1 VVVAGPATEH
11 DSAEPLVRVQLL
23 GRFAIYV
30 GDKSA
35 GRWPRLSARR
45 LLALVFL
52 SPQRRISRDVAC
64 DTLFRDLD
72 SRAAA
77 GALYNAVSSA
87 RGVLAGLGEPATAV
101 LGTDRAGIYIP
112 PTAAVEV
119 DLDLHEEALGAALRM
134 EPGATRD
141 EALARALSEQGILLE
156 DELYADWSVRRRDR
170 LELSRQGARVA
181 LARDRSLGYG
191 CSGPDGVI
199 EAWEAVFS
207 HDPACEE
214 AAAALVGA
222 YASRGE
228 RQRAVR
234 TYNRCLAGLEDLGLE
249 PSPALARAYRS
260 ARQEAGDPTDRS
272 GSAWLGWPG
281 PAHPPH
287 LSTNLPTPPS
297 SFIGREAEQAE
308 VSSLVTSSALVT
320 VTGPGGSG
328 KTRLAIA
335 VAAGLLAKGHV
346 GASLVELAP
355 IADQTQVP
363 TALAAALGVREQV
376 SRALSDVLADA
387 LSGQDLLVVIDNC
400 EHVIDAAAELVVML
414 NRKCPRLRVLATSRE
429 PLGVDG
435 ERVFRLGP
443 LSLPSAE
450 ARSVKDLEGSEA
462 VQLFAERARAHDS
475 TFCLEDST
483 AALVAL
489 VCRRLD
495 GIPLALELAAARV
508 ASMSLAHIEERLTQ
522 GFRLLTG
529 GSRTALPRQRT
540 LQATIDWSFD
550 LLPPP
555 EQTVLG
561 RLSVFSGSFELEGA
575 EAVCTTE
582 TVATSEI
589 AGLLGALV
597 DKSLVIAERSLGSVR
612 YSLLETIRH
621 YGMERLLASAGET
634 EWRRSTAA
642 HANFYLG
649 LSERAA
655 PELRGRDQGHW
666 LRRLDLDWGNLRA
679 AVGYFLAE
687 PGRTREVLRMGAA
700 LYYFFWTRC
709 QRYGLEAV
717 RSALARP
724 DPVPAAERAR
734 AICLLSVAWA
744 SSLGWDSEKERRI
757 ASAWQYE
764 GLELA
769 RDVGDQALTSYQL
782 ICIAW
787 VLESLGEHAE
797 ASKCAEEGFE
807 RARGLGDPWLEGAAL
822 GALGTVATKPEQK
835 RAFWQEGA
843 TYLRRAG
850 DLALCSVCLSSRAVL
865 ELEEE
870 HFDQA
875 AALLEEAIELC
886 EEIGA
891 PLHLYWAW
899 GALGE
904 ARLLEERYEDAAV
917 CSTKALIGFRRLG
930 LRDLAVSR
938 LIDVACCATYL
949 GKPAE
954 ATRLAGA
961 YEGMHSPYLRQAG
974 IPGRSNRFQRLAL
987 IEEKLRA
994 GNCERLR
1001 QVLGDDDFNRNY
1013 SAGVRLTFDEAVDL
1027 ALCVSV

>member
-1 VVVAGPATEH
+1 MLVAGLAKEH
-11 DSAEPLVRVQLL
+11 DSTEPLVRVQLL
-23 GRFAIYV
+23 GRFAIYL

-35 GRWPRLSARR
+35 GPWPRLSARR

-52 SPQRRISRDVAC
+52 SPQRFISREVAC

-72 SRAAA
+72 SRAAS

-87 RGVLAGLGEPATAV
+87 RNVLTALGEPAAAV
-101 LGTDRAGIYIP
+101 LRADRAGIFIP

-119 DLDLHEEALGAALRM
+119 DLDLHEHALGAALQM
-134 EPGATRD
+134 EPGVTRD
-141 EALARALSEQGILLE
+141 EALASALSEQGILLE
-156 DELYADWSVRRRDR
+156 DELYADWSVRRRDA
-170 LELSRQGARVA
+170 LELSRQGARVG

-191 CSGPDGVI
+191 WSGPEAVI

-207 HDPACEE
+207 HDPASEE
-214 AAAALVGA
+214 AAAALVSA

-228 RQRAVR
+228 RQLAVR
-234 TYNRCLAGLEDLGLE
+234 TFNRCRAGLEELGLE

-260 ARQEAGDPTDRS
+260 ATQETGD
-272 GSAWLGWPG
+272 LVWP
-281 PAHPPH
+281 ASDHAPH
-287 LSTNLPTPPS
+287 LSTKLPTPPS
-297 SFIGREAEQAE
+297 SFIGRKTEQAE

-335 VAAGLLAKGHV
+335 VAAGLLAEGHV

-355 IADQTQVP
+355 IADQAQVP
-363 TALAAALGVREQV
+363 AALAAALGVREQAN
-376 SRALSDVLADA
+376 RPLSDVLADA
-387 LSGQDLLVVIDNC
+387 LSGQDLLVVMDNC
-400 EHVIDAAAELVVML
+400 EHVIDAAAELAVML

-429 PLGVDG
+429 PLGIEG
-435 ERVFRLGP
+435 EHVYRLGP

-450 ARSVKDLEGSEA
+450 AGSVRGLEGSEA
-462 VQLFAERARAHDS
+462 VLLFAERARAHDS

-489 VCRRLD
+489 ICRRLD

-508 ASMSLAHIEERLTQ
+508 ASMSLAHLEERLAQ
-522 GFRLLTG
+522 GFGLLTG
-529 GSRTALPRQRT
+529 GPRTALPRQRT
-540 LQATIDWSFD
+540 LQATIDWSFE
-550 LLPPP
+550 LLSPP
-555 EQTVLG
+555 EQAVLS
-561 RLSVFSGSFELEGA
+561 RLSVFSGSFELDGA
-575 EAVCTTE
+575 EAVCATE
-582 TVATSEI
+582 TVASSDI
-589 AGLLGALV
+589 AGLLGSLV

-612 YSLLETIRH
+612 YSLLETIRQ
-621 YGMERLLASAGET
+621 YGMERLLASAGEA
-634 EWRRSTAA
+634 EWRRSRAA
-642 HANFYLG
+642 HANFYLS

-655 PELRGRDQGHW
+655 PELRGRDQGRW
-666 LRRLDLDWGNLRA
+666 LRRLDLDWDNLRA

-709 QRYGLEAV
+709 QRYGMDAV

-724 DPVPAAERAR
+724 DPVPAADRAR
-734 AICLLSVAWA
+734 AICLLGVAWA

-757 ASAWQYE
+757 ASAWQHE

-769 RDVGDQALTSYQL
+769 RDVGDQVLTSYVL
-782 ICIAW
+782 VSIAW
-787 VLESLGEHAE
+787 VSESLGEHAE
-797 ASKCAEEGFE
+797 ASKFAEEGFE
-807 RARGLGDPWLEGAAL
+807 MARRLGDPWLVGAAL
-822 GALGTVATKPEQK
+822 GALGTVATKPEEK
-835 RAFWQEGA
+835 RAFWEDGA
-843 TYLRRAG
+843 TYLRRVG

-875 AALLEEAIELC
+875 AALLAEAIELC
-886 EEIGA
+886 EAISA
-891 PLHLYWAW
+891 PLHLCWAW

-904 ARLLEERYEDAAV
+904 ARLLEEKYEDAAV
-917 CSTKALIGFRRLG
+917 CSVKALMGFRRLG

-938 LIDVACCATYL
+938 LIDVACSASHL

-974 IPGRSNRFQRLAL
+974 IPGRSNRFQKLSL

-994 GNCERLR
+994 GNCEYLR
-1001 QVLGDDDFNRNY
+1001 QVLGNDDFGRNY
-1013 SAGVRLTFDEAVDL
+1013 SAGWRLTFDEAVDL
-1027 ALCVSV
+1027 ALCVTEENGGQSGV